1 MANSSTIYW
10 VKLERS
16 LFRKPEWSVTM
27 NNLKIGLHKDREEA
41 LTATL
46 AEAER
51 TSILGRA
58 SEVWIDEGMGFM
70 LHKAFKATKP
80 DVKEDDDEDG
90 PGDDLDLDETAY
102 L

>member
-1 MANSSTIYW
+1 MASNIYW

-27 NNLKIGLHKDREEA
+27 NNLKIGLHKDRESALEA
-41 LTATL
+41 AL
-46 AEAER
+46 AEGGR

-58 SEVWIDEGMGFM
+58 SEVWIDEGMGFT
-70 LHKAFKATKP
+70 LHKAIKASKP
-80 DVKEDDDEDG
+80 DVPEEDDEEI